1 MIVGPILGS
10 PSRYEPPGSFMGAIK
25 SARPPGTVGPGG
37 EPPKSVR
44 LIGRYC
50 LLAEPLCKQG
60 KIQPPVGSFYLV
72 LEYLLCSRLI
82 VI

>member
-1 MIVGPILGS
+1 
-10 PSRYEPPGSFMGAIK
+10 MGAIK

-72 LEYLLCSRLI
+72 LDICAVQQFEWILTAAVLMTGPMLS
-82 VI
+82 